1 VERGQ
6 INPGTQLAVRWAP
19 MQSSGDHQMEHQP
32 KIGLE
37 PKNDSLPE
45 PAQRHDLAP
54 PKYADGRLDAAEKK
68 GAADL
73 DLLDDLTQHTTF
85 QRVQVECDVRQF
97 SHASRRFRFQFLV
110 RRSCM
115 FLPG

>member
-1 VERGQ
+1 ME
-6 INPGTQLAVRWAP
+6 
-19 MQSSGDHQMEHQP
+19 DHP

-54 PKYADGRLDAAEKK
+54 PKNADRRLDAPEQK

-73 DLLDDLTQHTTF
+73 DLLDDLAQNTTF
-85 QRVQVECDVRQF
+85 QRLQIDRDVRQF
-97 SHASRRFRFQFLV
+97 RHTSSRF
-110 RRSCM
+110 
-115 FLPG
+115 